1 MLEGCLFD
9 SDPFRFLLAL
19 VGMFSFLYMAMFFL
33 MFWMDWY
40 PLSSSEP
47 SLSAVYMDGNSL
59 YNILSESLM
68 NVMDSTGIGRKF
80 CNKETNNPLTEEKSL
95 LS

>member
-9 SDPFRFLLAL
+9 SDPFCFLLAL
-19 VGMFSFLYMAMFFL
+19 VVMFSFLYMAIFFL

-40 PLSSSEP
+40 PLSSPES
-47 SLSAVYMDGNSL
+47 SLSAVYVDGNSP

-68 NVMDSTGIGRKF
+68 NVTDSTGIGRKF
-80 CNKETNNPLTEEKSL
+80 CNKETNSPLTLEKSS